1 MFMFKYAC
9 FFSFICLFLVAC
21 GDGGTSEPILYPE
34 QPLVKSS
41 SSDAPESSDSFS
53 SSGNVSSSSS
63 SVESSSSEDKCI
75 SGECFFTDER
85 DGQVYRAVR
94 IGNQVWMAQNLNY
107 DVSGKPPQICTGE
120 KCLGRTYL
128 WNEAMDSDGIFSAN
142 GKNCGFGSLC
152 SPAQPTRGIC
162 PEGWHLPSKADWDT
176 LRMVA
181 SGSESIE
188 LPFGA
193 SERAG
198 NALRS
203 KTGWKDDK
211 NGTDEFKFT
220 VYPNASGSEVTFFL
234 SSEYSEQT
242 AALGTITY
250 ERASGGGGVKDLARY
265 IRCIRGESSKDSSG
279 AAQNSIAKSSSSVS
293 VNSSSSEIK
302 SSSSCDTYIS
312 YGEMTDERDDH
323 VYRTMTIDG
332 CTTKKDASGEYSVKV
347 PRQTWMAENLNYAYL
362 QPTST
367 LDSSSWCYNNEPD
380 SCVKYGRLY
389 LWSAAM
395 DSAALFSED
404 AKGCGFYR
412 NAESWQ
418 KCHITGMG
426 RGVCPEGWH
435 LPTRQEYGN
444 LQSTTPLVCKMKNDA
459 QVTNGFLLQ
468 FGGLYYAE
476 PDCCTVY
483 NYTNGEHFFEWGE
496 DASFFWFASE
506 GTIGSDAYRVMVEEV
521 SCVPSTVSTYKFFA
535 FSVRC
540 VKDVPGVE

>member
-1 MFMFKYAC
+1 MFKYAC
-9 FFSFICLFLVAC
+9 FFSFICICLFLVAC

-63 SVESSSSEDKCI
+63 SVEFSSSEDGCV

-94 IGNQVWMAQNLNY
+94 IGDQVWMAQNLNY
-107 DVSGKPPQICTGE
+107 GGTVPQNCAGE
-120 KCLGRTYL
+120 ICLGRRYL
-128 WNEAMDSDGIFSAN
+128 WSAAMDSIGTFTAN
-142 GKNCGFGSLC
+142 GKNCGFGAIC

-162 PEGWHLPSKADWDT
+162 PDGWHLPSKADWDT

-198 NALRS
+198 DALRS

-265 IRCIRGESSKDSSG
+265 IRCIRGKSSKDSSE
-279 AAQNSIAKSSSSVS
+279 ASQNSIDNSSSSVS
-293 VNSSSSEIK
+293 VNSSSS
-302 SSSSCDTYIS
+302 SVGLYIS
-312 YGEMTDERDDH
+312 YGEMTDERDGH
-323 VYRTMTIDG
+323 VYKTMTI
-332 CTTKKDASGEYSVKV
+332 SGTLYDKFY
-347 PRQTWMAENLNYAYL
+347 PKQIWMAENLNYAYL

-367 LDSSSWCYNNEPD
+367 EDSSSWCGDNDPET
-380 SCVKYGRLY
+380 CKRYGRLY
-389 LWSAAM
+389 LWSAAI
-395 DSAALFSED
+395 DSAAVFSED
-404 AKGCGFYR
+404 AKGCGYFATDDEWVKCPSER
-412 NAESWQ
+412 N
-418 KCHITGMG
+418 I
-426 RGVCPEGWH
+426 RGICPEEWR
-435 LPTRQEYGN
+435 LPTYNEYYKLLFWRLRDGSGFAKEQLLEYFEDEKEEIWGSSN
-444 LQSTTPLVCKMKNDA
+444 FWLATEKSNTMAFRDA
-459 QVTNGFLLQ
+459 FSPYSLE
-468 FGGLYYAE
+468 Y
-476 PDCCTVY
+476 
-483 NYTNGEHFFEWGE
+483 
-496 DASFFWFASE
+496 SE
-506 GTIGSDAYRVMVEEV
+506 GYPLSGALSPEDKSMVH
-521 SCVPSTVSTYKFFA
+521 
-535 FSVRC
+535 SVRC
-540 VKDVPGVE
+540 VKDVPDIE

>member
-1 MFMFKYAC
+1 MFMFKFAC
-9 FFSFICLFLVAC
+9 FFSFICIYLFLVAC
-21 GDGGTSEPILYPE
+21 GDGGTSEPILYPVGKFE
-34 QPLVKSS
+34 
-41 SSDAPESSDSFS
+41 
-53 SSGNVSSSSS
+53 SSSSS
-63 SVESSSSEDKCI
+63 FEKVSSGETMSRENQSSSAESDTSSEEFCVEN
-75 SGECFFTDER
+75 ECFVTDKR
-85 DGQVYRAVR
+85 DGNVYRIIE
-94 IGNQVWMAQNLNY
+94 IGEQLWMAQDLMYEIVNQQCFDESVNDCAKY
-107 DVSGKPPQICTGE
+107 DGLYS
-120 KCLGRTYL
+120 
-128 WNEAMDSDGIFSAN
+128 WSAAMDSAGNFSLNGLGCGDGLVCVPA
-142 GKNCGFGSLC
+142 
-152 SPAQPTRGIC
+152 SPVRGIC
-162 PEGWHLPSKADWDT
+162 PAGWHLPNNNEIKNMIYAMMHNSDLDLFGRSTFWLSTEENDQNAFYMGLNMTEEHKSMMASPKSDLKKT
-176 LRMVA
+176 LLNVRCLK
-181 SGSESIE
+181 G
-188 LPFGA
+188 
-193 SERAG
+193 
-198 NALRS
+198 
-203 KTGWKDDK
+203 K
-211 NGTDEFKFT
+211 
-220 VYPNASGSEVTFFL
+220 
-234 SSEYSEQT
+234 SS
-242 AALGTITY
+242 
-250 ERASGGGGVKDLARY
+250 D
-265 IRCIRGESSKDSSG
+265 G
-279 AAQNSIAKSSSSVS
+279 AAVVSSSSSVS

-302 SSSSCDTYIS
+302 SSSSCDVHVS
-312 YGEMTDERDDH
+312 YGEMTDERDAH

-332 CTTKKDASGEYSVKV
+332 CTTKKNESGEYRVKV

-418 KCHITGMG
+418 KCHVTGMG

-435 LPTRQEYGN
+435 LPTRQEYDG

-540 VKDVPGVE
+540 VKDVPDVE

>member
-1 MFMFKYAC
+1 MFKYAC
-9 FFSFICLFLVAC
+9 FLSFICICLFLVAC
-21 GDGGTSEPILYPE
+21 GDEGTSEPILYPE
-34 QPLVKSS
+34 QSLVKSS
-41 SSDAPESSDSFS
+41 SSDVLESSDSFS
-53 SSGNVSSSSS
+53 SSDDVFSSSS
-63 SVESSSSEDKCI
+63 SVESSSSEDGCV

-94 IGNQVWMAQNLNY
+94 IGDQVWMAQNLNY
-107 DVSGKPPQICTGE
+107 GGTVPQNCAGE
-120 KCLGRTYL
+120 ICLGRKYL
-128 WNEAMDSDGIFSAN
+128 WSAAMDSLGTFSAN
-142 GKNCGFGSLC
+142 GKNCGFGAIC

-162 PEGWHLPSKADWDT
+162 PDGWHLPSKADWDT

-181 SGSESIE
+181 SGSERIE

-198 NALRS
+198 EALRS

-220 VYPNASGSEVTFFL
+220 VYPNASGIEVTFFL

-265 IRCIRGESSKDSSG
+265 IRCIRGKSSKDSSD
-279 AAQNSIAKSSSSVS
+279 ASQNSIDNSSSSVS
-293 VNSSSSEIK
+293 Q
-302 SSSSCDTYIS
+302 SSSSCDVHVS
-312 YGEMTDERDDH
+312 YGEMTDERDAH

-332 CTTKKDASGEYSVKV
+332 CTTKKNESGEYRVKV

-418 KCHITGMG
+418 KCRVTGMG

-435 LPTRQEYGN
+435 LPTKQEYDG
-444 LQSTTPLVCKMKNDA
+444 LQSATPLVCKMKNDA

-483 NYTNGEHFFEWGE
+483 NYGDGEHFFEWGE
-496 DASFFWFASE
+496 DANFFWFASE
-506 GTIGSDAYRVMVEEV
+506 GTIGSDAYRVMVEEI
-521 SCVPSTVSTYKFFA
+521 SCVPSTASTYKFFA

-540 VKDVPGVE
+540 VKDVPDME